1 MAMLRRRISAVVFDL
16 DGTLT
21 LPGAIDFARMRERI
35 RCPKASDILA
45 HVEQSPAAERAALHA
60 IIAEEEEL
68 GLARV
73 QPMAGTT
80 ELFAHL
86 RARTPRLLTGILTRN
101 NASVMERTLRQLA
114 LPWSFDMELSRDWSG
129 GPPKPHPA
137 ALLHMARQWGLHPSD
152 CMMVGDSDDDILAG
166 SAAGFTTVAIG
177 RDAKALAL
185 AQHSIQSLAELVPIL
200 E

>member
-1 MAMLRRRISAVVFDL
+1 MAMLRRRVSAVVFDL

-35 RCPKASDILA
+35 LCPSTSDILA
-45 HVEQSPAAERAALHA
+45 HVEQRPLAERAALHA
-60 IIAEEEEL
+60 MIAEEEEL

-73 QPMAGTT
+73 QPMVGTT

-101 NASVMERTLRQLA
+101 NNSVMARTLSQMA
-114 LPWSFDMELSRDWSG
+114 LPWSFDLELSRDWSG

-137 ALLHMARQWGLHPSD
+137 ALLHMAHQWGVEPSE
-152 CMMVGDSDDDILAG
+152 CIMVGDSDDDVLAG
-166 SAAGFTTVAIG
+166 RAAGFTTVAIG
-177 RDAKALAL
+177 KDARAVALAH
-185 AQHSIQSLAELVPIL
+185 HSIQSLAELVAIL